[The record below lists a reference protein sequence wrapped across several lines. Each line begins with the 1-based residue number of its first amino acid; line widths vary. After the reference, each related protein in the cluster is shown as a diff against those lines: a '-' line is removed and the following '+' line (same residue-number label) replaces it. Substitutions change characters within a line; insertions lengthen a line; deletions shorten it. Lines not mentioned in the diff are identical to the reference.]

1 MNMDV
6 SVIDLIEKRCSWR
19 SFSGASLPVDA
30 KQKMEEFLA
39 DPGTPPFRSQT
50 RFELVD
56 AGVDGAKRVPG
67 TYGVIKGARDFI
79 VGVVK
84 PGPNNLEDYGYLF
97 EKAIL
102 FATAL
107 DLGTCWMGGT
117 LRHTIFAE
125 KIRLQKDE
133 VLPCICPVGLRAPRK
148 TLVDAMFAAGAG
160 SKKRKAWPE
169 LFFHNDFSSP
179 LTQKAAGEYS
189 TPLEMVRLAPSASNR
204 QPWRIIDSDSGFH
217 LFLTRNKAYK
227 NIFKADLQRIDMGI
241 AMCHFELSAREKGL
255 EGRWTESDPK
265 ISRTPERTEYVATWE
280 INR

>member
-1 MNMDV
+1 MNMNV
-6 SVIDLIEKRCSWR
+6 PFIDLIKKRCSWR

-39 DPGTPPFRSQT
+39 NPGIPPFNSQT

-79 VGVVK
+79 VGAVK
-84 PGPNNLEDYGYLF
+84 PGPKYLEDYGYLF

-107 DLGTCWMGGT
+107 DLGSCWMGGT
-117 LRHTIFAE
+117 LKHTIFAE
-125 KIRLQKDE
+125 KIGLQKDE
-133 VLPCICPVGLRAPRK
+133 ALPCICPVGIRAPRK

-160 SKKRKAWPE
+160 SMKRKPWHE
-169 LFFHNDFSSP
+169 LFFLNDFSNTLS
-179 LTQKAAGEYS
+179 KNAAGEYS

-204 QPWRIIDSDSGFH
+204 QPWRIIYSGSCFH

-227 NIFKADLQRIDMGI
+227 NIFKSDLQRIDMGI
-241 AMCHFELSAREKGL
+241 AMCHFELSAKEKGL
-255 EGRWTESDPK
+255 EGCWTESDPGL
-265 ISRTPERTEYVATWE
+265 SRIPERTEYVATWKIKE
-280 INR
+280 